1 MTSRPLWRSD
11 EIVRR
16 QVYLDTSSHLVVFSP
31 VGSSAVLV
39 ANPGRS
45 CEAPWMSNPESS
57 PEWIVSSSSAE
68 TNGHPLN
75 KELIAVASRLW
86 PRVQIHARREL
97 TNWNPDDSVALAT
110 EVWEGVLQSVSKTL
124 QRRKGSTAGIVDLD
138 AYLFGVFL
146 HRFNRALKRERRRQE
161 MIELVPSGRDL
172 EQLPGARD
180 LKSAHDLERS
190 IQVKEAIE
198 SMDDWTRKVFAARV
212 YGYSW
217 KEIAERQGLSVQ
229 KAKLRFGNALRKLAD
244 RLRYRK

>member
-1 MTSRPLWRSD
+1 MTHPLTCW
-11 EIVRR
+11 
-16 QVYLDTSSHLVVFSP
+16 Q
-31 VGSSAVLV
+31 SAVLV

-45 CEAPWMSNPESS
+45 CEAPGCRTRSR
-57 PEWIVSSSSAE
+57 AL
-68 TNGHPLN
+68 NGSFLVVAQQLHQGELN
-75 KELIAVASRLW
+75 AVASRLW

-97 TNWNPDDSVALAT
+97 TNKNPDDSVALAT

-229 KAKLRFGNALRKLAD
+229 KAKLRFGNALRRLAD

>member
-1 MTSRPLWRSD
+1 M
-11 EIVRR
+11 
-16 QVYLDTSSHLVVFSP
+16 
-31 VGSSAVLV
+31 
-39 ANPGRS
+39 
-45 CEAPWMSNPESS
+45 
-57 PEWIVSSSSAE
+57 
-68 TNGHPLN
+68 
-75 KELIAVASRLW
+75 
-86 PRVQIHARREL
+86 
-97 TNWNPDDSVALAT
+97 
-110 EVWEGVLQSVSKTL
+110 
-124 QRRKGSTAGIVDLD
+124 DLD

-161 MIELVPSGRDL
+161 MIELVPSGLDL

-229 KAKLRFGNALRKLAD
+229 KAKLRFGNALRRLAE

>member
-1 MTSRPLWRSD
+1 M
-11 EIVRR
+11 
-16 QVYLDTSSHLVVFSP
+16 SS
-31 VGSSAVLV
+31 
-39 ANPGRS
+39 
-45 CEAPWMSNPESS
+45 PESS
-57 PEWIVSSSSAE
+57 PEWIVSSSSSE
-68 TNGHPLN
+68 TNGHALN
-75 KELIAVASRLW
+75 TDKELIAVASRLW

-97 TNWNPDDSVALAT
+97 ANWNPDDSVALAT

-124 QRRKGSTAGIVDLD
+124 QRRKGSSSGIVDLD

-161 MIELVPSGRDL
+161 TIELVPSGLDL
-172 EQLPGARD
+172 EQLSGARD

-198 SMDDWTRKVFAARV
+198 NMDDWTRKVFAARV

-229 KAKLRFGNALRKLAD
+229 KAKLRFGNALRRLAD

>member
-1 MTSRPLWRSD
+1 
-11 EIVRR
+11 
-16 QVYLDTSSHLVVFSP
+16 
-31 VGSSAVLV
+31 
-39 ANPGRS
+39 
-45 CEAPWMSNPESS
+45 MSNPESS
-57 PEWIVSSSSAE
+57 PEWVVSSSSAE

-217 KEIAERQGLSVQ
+217 KEIAELQGLSC
-229 KAKLRFGNALRKLAD
+229 AKGKTSIRKCTSQTCGPLEVPQVKGRRRASGLQFD
-244 RLRYRK
+244 SDGKVGVPCGTTSREQVSSERPGQIR

>member
-1 MTSRPLWRSD
+1 M
-11 EIVRR
+11 
-16 QVYLDTSSHLVVFSP
+16 SS
-31 VGSSAVLV
+31 
-39 ANPGRS
+39 
-45 CEAPWMSNPESS
+45 PESS
-57 PEWIVSSSSAE
+57 PEWVVSSSSAE

-161 MIELVPSGRDL
+161 MIELVPSGLEL

-180 LKSAHDLERS
+180 LKSVVDLERS

-229 KAKLRFGNALRKLAD
+229 KAKLRFGNALRRLAD
-244 RLRYRK
+244 RLKYRK